1 MSVEKLEIELLTHA
15 ICISQGKVEDTL
27 GSKQK
32 GMKNFKQSLLIFWD
46 FLVLECQ
53 SSFLYD
59 DKLLNRVS
67 SFVIAL
73 AR

>member
-1 MSVEKLEIELLTHA
+1 M
-15 ICISQGKVEDTL
+15 

-32 GMKNFKQSLLIFWD
+32 GMKNFKQNLLIFWD
-46 FLVLECQ
+46 SLVSECQ
-53 SSFLYD
+53 TSFLYD